1 MTEWCCKPD
10 CPGRS
15 PACHDQCEK
24 YREWKGRLKT
34 EKEYTQNAI
43 YRDKVNRGDYEKE
56 GWMAHKG
63 QRSRR
68 ENEQEKPS
76 GNYAGGLW
84 RRDGHKVCRVLP
96 DAGGR
101 REPLSKYIIYLL
113 FL

>member
-10 CPGRS
+10 CPGRH
-15 PACHDQCEK
+15 PACRDQCEK

-34 EKEYTQNAI
+34 EKEYTENAI

-68 ENEQEKPS
+68 RKWTGKALRQ
-76 GNYAGGLW
+76 L
-84 RRDGHKVCRVLP
+84 RRRAL
-96 DAGGR
+96 ATGR
-101 REPLSKYIIYLL
+101 A
-113 FL
+113 

>member
-63 QRSRR
+63 TA
-68 ENEQEKPS
+68 EQKKKMNRKSPPAITPEGFGDGTGIKFA
-76 GNYAGGLW
+76 GCCQTLAAGGSLYQ
-84 RRDGHKVCRVLP
+84 
-96 DAGGR
+96 
-101 REPLSKYIIYLL
+101 SI
-113 FL
+113 

>member
-15 PACHDQCEK
+15 PASHDQCEK

-34 EKEYTQNAI
+34 EKEYTENAI

-68 ENEQEKPS
+68 RK
-76 GNYAGGLW
+76 
-84 RRDGHKVCRVLP
+84 
-96 DAGGR
+96 
-101 REPLSKYIIYLL
+101 
-113 FL
+113 